1 MRAMSSTAV
10 KQTILY
16 KEEPHKVQNALVTS
30 RRKMYK
36 RVLKFV
42 DALLEC
48 FLTDARYFE
57 KVLQL
62 RHDIRKNVHRN
73 LSTEFLNKLHNKEKI
88 SARLLLNEFSSESMR
103 YIVDDV
109 VSTVTEEKMAKW
121 VKFVVSNNEHGFQEN
136 QHIQKFPAYTEQ
148 SSSSSSSSIISSSS
162 ISSMSSS
169 SAP

>member
-16 KEEPHKVQNALVTS
+16 KEEPYKVQNALVTS
-30 RRKMYK
+30 RQKMHK

-48 FLTDARYFE
+48 FLTDACFFE
-57 KVLQL
+57 KVLLL

-73 LSTEFLNKLHNKEKI
+73 LSKEFLNRLHNKEEL

-136 QHIQKFPAYTEQ
+136 QHNQKFPAYTEQ
-148 SSSSSSSSIISSSS
+148 SSSSSSSNISSSS